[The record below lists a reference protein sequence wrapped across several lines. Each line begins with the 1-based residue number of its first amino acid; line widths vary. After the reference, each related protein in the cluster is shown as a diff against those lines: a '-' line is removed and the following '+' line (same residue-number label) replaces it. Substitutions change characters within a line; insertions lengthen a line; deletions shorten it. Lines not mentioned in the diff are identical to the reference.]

1 MFAGGD
7 QDGVEGMRVFN
18 TAVYGLEDSL
28 RRAGFPKTVDVDGVA
43 PSLDRGILL
52 GSTGM
57 GEGHDNF
64 LVGIVVQCD
73 IEAPSYWWPEFQRY
87 HFADIVSSQSK
98 MHRLTQMDLK
108 AQCLASVDPRVLKVL
123 NEKITAYNKDKTN
136 DRFEVVLANTPMGLE
151 LTAGIT
157 TNYRSLKTMWNQRHN
172 HRQWMWREVFCP
184 WMLTLPHFKELTG
197 CGK

>member
-1 MFAGGD
+1 
-7 QDGVEGMRVFN
+7 MRVFN
-18 TAVYGLEDSL
+18 VAVYGLEDSL

-64 LVGIVVQCD
+64 LLGIRVQFD

-87 HFADIVSSQSK
+87 HFMDIISSQSK

-108 AQCLASVDPRVLKVL
+108 VQCTPDVDPRAIKVCQ
-123 NEKITAYNKDKTN
+123 EKIDKYKKNPTDEN
-136 DRFEVVLANTPMGLE
+136 FEEVLANTPMGLQ
-151 LTAGIT
+151 LVAGID
-157 TNYRSLKTMWNQRHN
+157 TNYRALKTAWHQRHN
-172 HRQWMWREVFCP
+172 HRQKMWRKVFCP
-184 WMLTLPHFKELTG
+184 WMLTLPHFAELTG
-197 CGK
+197 CGN